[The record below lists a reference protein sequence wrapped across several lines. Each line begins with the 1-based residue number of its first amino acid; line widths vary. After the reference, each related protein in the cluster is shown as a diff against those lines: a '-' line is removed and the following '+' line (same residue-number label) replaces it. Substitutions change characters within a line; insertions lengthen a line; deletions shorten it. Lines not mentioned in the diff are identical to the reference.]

1 VSGSRTN
8 LHCWRWF
15 PPDDAEWRSRDAP
28 FPSKDFSLSQP
39 FRVTTVV
46 AFLAFSSFERA
57 SREIIVA
64 DEIVPRLFSRFVT
77 FKAFIRE
84 RTLYRETPYSGAAG
98 LSFLGFLPLQ
108 DPST

>member
-1 VSGSRTN
+1 MR
-8 LHCWRWF
+8 
-15 PPDDAEWRSRDAP
+15 P

-46 AFLAFSSFERA
+46 AFLTFSSFERA
-57 SREIIVA
+57 SRENIVA
-64 DEIVPRLFSRFVT
+64 DEIVTCLFSRFVA
-77 FKAFIRE
+77 FKALLRE

-108 DPST
+108 DPSTLDPVCTVSSVDARPLSG